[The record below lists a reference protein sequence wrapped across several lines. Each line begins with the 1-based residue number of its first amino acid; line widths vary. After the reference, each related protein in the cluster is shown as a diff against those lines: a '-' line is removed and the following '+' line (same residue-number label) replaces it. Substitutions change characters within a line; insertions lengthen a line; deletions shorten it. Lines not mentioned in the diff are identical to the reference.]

1 MRAPRLYLLNNIKRL
16 TTKMS
21 LEISTESP
29 SAIET
34 FLTSNNSKPRFLVVY
49 ASPRPADG
57 LMWCGD
63 CRRAEPLIT
72 KRFSGRTDD
81 VKVVY
86 AGSQVE
92 YVFVNHE

>member
-1 MRAPRLYLLNNIKRL
+1 
-16 TTKMS
+16 MS
-21 LEISTESP
+21 LQISNDSP
-29 SAIET
+29 TALEE
-34 FLTSNNSKPRFLVVY
+34 FLKSTDSKPRFLVVY

-63 CRRAEPLIT
+63 CRRAEPMIT
-72 KRFSGRTDD
+72 KKFTGREEY

-92 YVFVNHE
+92 YVF

>member
-1 MRAPRLYLLNNIKRL
+1 MP
-16 TTKMS
+16 
-21 LEISTESP
+21 LEISTDAP
-29 SAIET
+29 SALQQ
-34 FLTSNNSKPRFLVVY
+34 FLNSNEQSAKFLVVY

-63 CRRAEPLIT
+63 CRRAEPLISE
-72 KRFSGRTDD
+72 KFAKRTDD

-92 YVFVNHE
+92 YVARIESW